1 MLPDGNNDC
10 RLRDCPGDEARISHL
25 ATNTGVKLVGRMQN
39 GRQVRGM
46 LQAILDHRNNAKR
59 ASAALPIKAED
70 MLPHPE
76 ISHLN
81 LNSVASKPCPVS
93 GSLPSLQA
101 TRPVHAMQT
110 TVPDSTWRSAVG
122 TSFHSQVL
130 NGFAAPA
137 RTQNGY

>member
-1 MLPDGNNDC
+1 MPDGENCC

-25 ATNTGVKLVGRMQN
+25 ASNTGVKLVGRMQN

-46 LQAILDHRNNAKR
+46 LQAILDHRNNAKP

-76 ISHLN
+76 MSDLS
-81 LNSVASKPCPVS
+81 LSMASNPCPVS
-93 GSLPSLQA
+93 CSLPSLKA
-101 TRPVHAMQT
+101 TRPVDAMQT
-110 TVPDSTWRSAVG
+110 PLPDSSWKSAG
-122 TSFHSQVL
+122 TPINSQVL
-130 NGFAAPA
+130 NGFAVPA

>member
-1 MLPDGNNDC
+1 MPDGDNCC

-46 LQAILDHRNNAKR
+46 LQAILDHRHNAKR

-70 MLPHPE
+70 RLPHPE
-76 ISHLN
+76 MSHMSL
-81 LNSVASKPCPVS
+81 SVASKPCPVS
-93 GSLPSLQA
+93 CSLPSLKA
-101 TRPVHAMQT
+101 TSPFDAVQT
-110 TVPDSTWRSAVG
+110 PLPDSSWKSAG
-122 TSFHSQVL
+122 TSITSQVL